1 MIKEN
6 KDIKGHVNIEADVC
20 IIGTGAGGAVVAKEL
35 AEKGLKVVA
44 LEEGSYFT
52 NKDFNQDP
60 GDMMGMMYRD
70 SGTTMA
76 FGLPPV
82 SITMGRTVGGTT
94 TINSA
99 TCFRTPCEIVDK
111 WVMDYDCAGLDYN
124 VLTGYFDRV
133 EKEINVTELTEDIL
147 GNAYQIVKRGAKALG
162 YEAKPLKH
170 NVRDCKGAGS
180 CQWGCIKDAKQSMDI
195 SYIPKAVA
203 AGADIYAN
211 CRATK
216 VNVENGRVTG
226 VEGLIIDP
234 STNRRRYR
242 VKVKANIVC
251 LAMGALITPAFMLKN
266 RLANT
271 SGQVGKGLAIHPCGR
286 VVAEMDEEVNGN
298 YGVSQGGYIDAF
310 KDEGI
315 MLEGISV
322 PPGVM
327 AMALPG
333 VGEEH
338 KYLLKHY
345 KNLAALGVMI
355 CDMAR
360 GYVKPGMLGHAFR
373 AFYSMNQE
381 DAEKL
386 HKGLCIS
393 VEMFLAAGAKR
404 VFTCCNTMPV
414 INNKE
419 ELHRFKNL
427 KIKPWHFEVMAFHP
441 LGTCRMGNDPRKSV
455 IDINLESH
463 DIKGL
468 FIPDGSPFPTSL
480 GVNPQVTIMAFAARC
495 ADYISS
501 NINKYKGE

>member
-1 MIKEN
+1 MIKEC
-6 KDIKGHVNIEADVC
+6 KDIKGHVDIEADVC
-20 IIGTGAGGAVVAKEL
+20 IVGTGAGGAVVAKEL

-52 NKDFNQDP
+52 GKNFNQDP
-60 GDMMGMMYRD
+60 CDMMGMMYRD
-70 SGTTMA
+70 AGTTMA

-82 SITMGRTVGGTT
+82 SITMGRTIGGTT
-94 TINSA
+94 TVNSA
-99 TCFRTPCEIVDK
+99 TCMRTPRRVVEEWAAHYDCEGI
-111 WVMDYDCAGLDYN
+111 DYD
-124 VLTGYFDRV
+124 VLTGYFDKV
-133 EKEINVTELTEDIL
+133 EKEINVTELSEDIL
-147 GNAYQIVKRGAKALG
+147 GNAYQIAKRGAKALG

-180 CQWGCIKDAKQSMDI
+180 CQWGCIKGAKQSMDV

-211 CRATK
+211 CRVTK
-216 VNVENGRVTG
+216 VSIGNGRVNG

-234 STNRRRYR
+234 VTKRRRYR
-242 VKVKANIVC
+242 VKVKADVVC

-271 SGQVGKGLAIHPCGR
+271 SGLVGKGLTIHPCGR
-286 VVAEMDEEVNGN
+286 VVAEMDEEVNGH
-298 YGVSQGGYIDAF
+298 YGVSQGCYIDAF

-315 MLEGISV
+315 MLEGIFV

-345 KNLAALGVMI
+345 KNLAAFGVMI
-355 CDMAR
+355 CDTTR
-360 GYVKPGMLGHAFR
+360 GSVKPAMFGQAFR
-373 AFYSMNQE
+373 AYYSMNRE
-381 DAEKL
+381 DKEKL
-386 HKGLCIS
+386 HKGSCITA
-393 VEMFLAAGAKR
+393 EMFFAAGAKR

-414 INNKE
+414 INNKV
-419 ELHRFKNL
+419 ELHRFRNL
-427 KIKPWHFEVMAFHP
+427 KTKPWNYEVMAFHP
-441 LGTCRMGNDPRKSV
+441 LGTCRMGNDPGKSV
-455 IDINLESH
+455 VDLNLESH

-495 ADYISS
+495 AEYISS

>member
-1 MIKEN
+1 
-6 KDIKGHVNIEADVC
+6 
-20 IIGTGAGGAVVAKEL
+20 
-35 AEKGLKVVA
+35 
-44 LEEGSYFT
+44 
-52 NKDFNQDP
+52 
-60 GDMMGMMYRD
+60 MMYRD
-70 SGTTMA
+70 AGTTMA

-82 SITMGRTVGGTT
+82 SITMGRTVGGSTT
-94 TINSA
+94 VNSA
-99 TCFRTPCEIVDK
+99 TCFRLQRNVVEGWAADYGCEGI
-111 WVMDYDCAGLDYN
+111 DYD
-124 VLTGYFDRV
+124 VLSGYFDKV

-180 CQWGCIKDAKQSMDI
+180 CQWGCIKGAKQSMDV
-195 SYIPKAVA
+195 SYIPKVVA

-234 STNRRRYR
+234 LTKRRRYR
-242 VKVKANIVC
+242 VKVKADVVC
-251 LAMGALITPAFMLKN
+251 LATGALITPAFLLKN

-271 SGQVGKGLAIHPCGR
+271 TGLVGKGLTIHPCGR
-286 VVAEMDEEVNGN
+286 VVAEMDEEVNGH

-338 KYLLKHY
+338 KYLMKHY
-345 KNLAALGVMI
+345 KNLVAFGVMI
-355 CDMAR
+355 SDSTR
-360 GYVKPGMLGHAFR
+360 GSVKPGMFGQTFR
-373 AFYSMNQE
+373 AYYSMNRD
-381 DAEKL
+381 DAGKL
-386 HKGLCIS
+386 HRGLCITA
-393 VEMFLAAGAKR
+393 EMFLAAGAKR

-414 INNKE
+414 INSRD
-419 ELHRFKNL
+419 ELQRFRNL

-441 LGTCRMGNDPRKSV
+441 LGTCRMGNDPAKSV
-455 IDINLESH
+455 VDINLESH

-495 ADYISS
+495 AEYISS

>member
-1 MIKEN
+1 MIKEC
-6 KDIKGHVNIEADVC
+6 KDIKGHVNVHADVC
-20 IIGTGAGGAVVAKEL
+20 IVGTGAGGAVVAKEL
-35 AEKGLKVVA
+35 AGKGLKVVA
-44 LEEGSYFT
+44 LEEGSFFT
-52 NKDFNQDP
+52 GKNFNQDP
-60 GDMMGMMYRD
+60 CDMIGMMYRD
-70 SGTTMA
+70 AGTTMA

-82 SITMGRTVGGTT
+82 SITMGRTVGGSTT
-94 TINSA
+94 VNSA
-99 TCFRTPCEIVDK
+99 TCFRLPRDVVEEWAADYGCEGI
-111 WVMDYDCAGLDYN
+111 DYD
-124 VLTGYFDRV
+124 VLSGYFDKV
-133 EKEINVTELTEDIL
+133 EKEINVMELTEDIL

-180 CQWGCIKDAKQSMDI
+180 CQWGCIKGAKQSMDI
-195 SYIPKAVA
+195 SYIPEAVA

-216 VNVENGRVTG
+216 VNVENGSVTG

-234 STNRRRYR
+234 VTKRRRYR
-242 VKVKANIVC
+242 VKVKTDVVC
-251 LAMGALITPAFMLKN
+251 LAMGALITPAFLLKN

-271 SGQVGKGLAIHPCGR
+271 SGLVGKGLTIHPCGR
-286 VVAEMDEEVNGN
+286 VVAEMDEEVNGH

-338 KYLLKHY
+338 KYLMKHY
-345 KNLAALGVMI
+345 KNLAAFGVMI
-355 CDMAR
+355 CDSTR
-360 GYVKPGMLGHAFR
+360 GSVKPGIFGQAFR
-373 AFYSMNQE
+373 AYYSMNQE
-381 DAEKL
+381 DAKRL
-386 HKGLCIS
+386 HKGLCITA
-393 VEMFLAAGAKR
+393 EMFLAAGAKR

-414 INNKE
+414 INSRD
-419 ELHRFKNL
+419 ELHRFRNL
-427 KIKPWHFEVMAFHP
+427 RIKPWHFEVMAFHP
-441 LGTCRMGNDPRKSV
+441 LGTCRMGNDPGKSV
-455 IDINLESH
+455 IDTNLESH

>member
-1 MIKEN
+1 MIREC
-6 KDIKGHVNIEADVC
+6 KDIKGHVNVEADAC
-20 IIGTGAGGAVVAKEL
+20 IVGTGAGGAVMAKGL
-35 AEKGLKVVA
+35 AEKGLKVVV

-52 NKDFNQDP
+52 DKDFNQDP

-70 SGTTMA
+70 GGTTMA
-76 FGLPPV
+76 LGLPPV
-82 SITMGRTVGGTT
+82 SITMGMTVGGTT
-94 TINSA
+94 TVNSA
-99 TCFRTPCEIVDK
+99 TCMRVPRSVVEKWAADYGCEGI
-111 WVMDYDCAGLDYN
+111 DYDI
-124 VLTGYFDRV
+124 LTGYFDKV
-133 EKEINVTELTEDIL
+133 EKEINVTELSEDIL
-147 GNAYQIVKRGAKALG
+147 GNAYQIVKRGANALG
-162 YEAKPLKH
+162 YEVKPLKH

-180 CQWGCIKDAKQSMDI
+180 CQWGCIRGAKQSMDV
-195 SYIPKAVA
+195 SYIPAAVA
-203 AGADIYAN
+203 AGADIYAD
-211 CRATK
+211 CKVAK

-234 STNRRRYR
+234 VTKRRRYR
-242 VKVKANIVC
+242 VKVKADVVC
-251 LAMGALITPAFMLKN
+251 LAMGALITPAFLIKN

-271 SGQVGKGLAIHPCGR
+271 SGLVGKGLTIHPCGR
-286 VVAEMDEEVNGN
+286 VVAEMDEEVNAH
-298 YGVSQGGYIDAF
+298 YGVSQGCLIDAF

-315 MLEGISV
+315 MLEGIFV

-338 KYLLKHY
+338 KYLMKHY

-355 CDMAR
+355 CDSTR
-360 GYVKPGMLGHAFR
+360 GSVKPGMFGQSFR
-373 AFYSMNQE
+373 AYYSMNRK

-386 HKGLCIS
+386 HKGLCIAA
-393 VEMFLAAGAKR
+393 EMFFAAGAKR

-414 INNKE
+414 INGRE
-419 ELHRFKNL
+419 ELHRFRNL

-441 LGTCRMGNDPRKSV
+441 LGTCRMGNNPRKSV
-455 IDINLESH
+455 IDTNLETH

-495 ADYISS
+495 AEYIST